1 MTIIIVI
8 LIAIVLFAFNEWAKY
23 EIEKERLARV
33 AYVNQKQNSKVGL
46 CSECYYHRKLNYSK
60 VENLWLCDK
69 CE

>member
-1 MTIIIVI
+1 MSIVVLIILAII
-8 LIAIVLFAFNEWAKY
+8 LYSFSEWAKH

-33 AYVNQKQNSKVGL
+33 AYVEKKQYSKVGL
-46 CSECYYHRKLNYSK
+46 CNECYYHRKLNYSK